1 MNPNDPRLRALA
13 ELVHQLRPAWNRAG
27 IHGAIHA
34 ATDRPIDQL
43 VRAAIDAAL
52 DPDAQT
58 PAVIQHRDG
67 AAWDPRPAARR
78 ASSTPWPPPIHILDL
93 GQPADDEVTRLGAA
107 AARAALRHT
116 QELP

>member
-27 IHGAIHA
+27 IHGALHA
-34 ATDRPIDQL
+34 ASIKPIDQL

-67 AAWDPRPAARR
+67 DTWTPPRPTRPA
-78 ASSTPWPPPIHILDL
+78 TNQPPPIADLHLDR
-93 GQPADDEVTRLGAA
+93 PADPDATRLGAA
-107 AARAALRHT
+107 AARAALHHAT
-116 QELP
+116 QDQP